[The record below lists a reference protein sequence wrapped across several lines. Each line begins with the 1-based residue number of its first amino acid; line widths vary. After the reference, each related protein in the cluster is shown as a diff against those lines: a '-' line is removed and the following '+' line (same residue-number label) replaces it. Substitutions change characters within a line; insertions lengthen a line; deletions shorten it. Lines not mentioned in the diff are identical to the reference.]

1 MTKPSYCLEALTALQ
16 KARGYRWED
25 SHFTV
30 DGIEATLVD
39 ESDGQ
44 RYTLE
49 LRPLRTGKGVQG
61 DRG

>member
-1 MTKPSYCLEALTALQ
+1 MTKPTYCLEALTALRQ
-16 KARGYRWED
+16 AKGYKWED

-39 ESDGQ
+39 EADGQ

-49 LRPLRTGKGVQG
+49 LRPLRTSKGVRNG
-61 DRG
+61 KD